1 MVVKADTIYINANYR
16 GVSGLEYTVL
26 KFDLQGNYRDR
37 FDYWHPGLENF
48 HSARNLQTHQ
58 DRFFVHGTYK
68 DTTTLR
74 IRDNVWVYDAEWN
87 KLWETNV
94 PNNGY
99 PRLSY
104 SNSAATD
111 DGGLAVIYA
120 SFKIPGY
127 RTVATIEK
135 YDAEGQLEWRS
146 TLPYEFDID
155 RDFVNIAQHPD
166 GGYMG
171 VWKVDTF
178 GGFHYRSPDL
188 IFKLDADG
196 QLVWERIY
204 YEQINN
210 FYDIFVTQNGDLV
223 GCGVTED
230 SPFDTITEPDFI
242 AGYIAR
248 FNADGERLWERRIIE
263 KRADTWF
270 CELYGGVEMPNGDLV
285 FTGSIDDTTFFPDPY
300 PQNVWLLRVDGN
312 VASCPTAR
320 PTRFYCRPKRR
331 GRSGTA
337 PFSGYF
343 PYRSTSDCCWVPNWG
358 KLFRQASTG
367 QPFTTARDRPSSTK
381 VSTRIVC
388 RILTL
393 PDCLPGFTPCW

>member
-87 KLWETNV
+87 KLWEPNV

-155 RDFVNIAQHPD
+155 SDFVNIAQHPD

-196 QLVWERIY
+196 QLVWERNY

-312 VASCPTAR
+312 GC
-320 PTRFYCRPKRR
+320 
-331 GRSGTA
+331 
-337 PFSGYF
+337 
-343 PYRSTSDCCWVPNWG
+343 
-358 KLFRQASTG
+358 L
-367 QPFTTARDRPSSTK
+367 
-381 VSTRIVC
+381 
-388 RILTL
+388 L
-393 PDCLPGFTPCW
+393 PDQPDFIVVRSAEGGAGQRHFPDISLTVQRATAAGCRTGASYSGRRVPGNPLRQRGTDHLQPKFQPGSFAGF